1 MNGYFLQSNN
11 FKAEFYP
18 HRLMYWSEI
27 GGEPQIAQAGM
38 DGSGRKILISQSL
51 GQPTS
56 VTLDQLSQR
65 IFWSDYKFHCIGSAN
80 LDGTGVHVSIL

>member
-1 MNGYFLQSNN
+1 
-11 FKAEFYP
+11 
-18 HRLMYWSEI
+18 MYWSEI